1 MITNLISV
9 SFDGSVS
16 GDGLAVQCVEDQLSD
31 LLNRRAYESAL
42 QEFDEGPLPQNLVYV
57 SMDLNGLKNANDS
70 LGHEAGDKLIQGASR
85 CMGEKLGSH
94 GRVFRVGGDE
104 FVALIEAAD
113 DPELQLILR
122 EFRIK
127 MEDVSREED
136 IELSVSYGTA
146 MASEFPDASIA
157 ELAKIADKRMYES
170 KRRYYEMA
178 GHDRRASRR

>member
-1 MITNLISV
+1 M
-9 SFDGSVS
+9 
-16 GDGLAVQCVEDQLSD
+16 
-31 LLNRRAYESAL
+31 
-42 QEFDEGPLPQNLVYV
+42 
-57 SMDLNGLKNANDS
+57 
-70 LGHEAGDKLIQGASR
+70 
-85 CMGEKLGSH
+85 
-94 GRVFRVGGDE
+94 FRVGGDE